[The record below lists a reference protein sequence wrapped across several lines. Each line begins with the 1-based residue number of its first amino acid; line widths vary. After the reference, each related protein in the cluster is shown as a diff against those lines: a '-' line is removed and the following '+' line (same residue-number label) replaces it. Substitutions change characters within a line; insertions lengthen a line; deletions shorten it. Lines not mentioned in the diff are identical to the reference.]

1 MFDRAI
7 PVSLPAR
14 PLNATG
20 KPRNAWRHT
29 IGAFAFC
36 RRRTCLL
43 SNWCLRV
50 SWMLRPG
57 DWIVAVA
64 LLRKPANE
72 PPAGLR
78 RRQVLDHDE
87 VGALAAG
94 AAEDND
100 DAVGVR
106 DELEDADHAGDGPA
120 GVPAPAPPRYR

>member
-1 MFDRAI
+1 MVDRGM
-7 PVSLPAR
+7 PVGCPPDPER
-14 PLNATG
+14 YGQTPQ
-20 KPRNAWRHT
+20 RWRHT
-29 IGAFAFC
+29 IRAFAFC
-36 RRRTCLL
+36 RRRTCPL

-50 SWMLRPG
+50 SWILRPG

-94 AAEDND
+94 
-100 DAVGVR
+100 
-106 DELEDADHAGDGPA
+106 GP
-120 GVPAPAPPRYR
+120 GGNRERLRAPGRL

>member
-29 IGAFAFC
+29 IRAFAFC
-36 RRRTCLL
+36 RRRTCPL

-50 SWMLRPG
+50 SWILRPG

-94 AAEDND
+94 GA
-100 DAVGVR
+100 GGK
-106 DELEDADHAGDGPA
+106 EDAGGGRGEVGEEDHASEGP
-120 GVPAPAPPRYR
+120 GGG

>member
-1 MFDRAI
+1 MFDRAF

-29 IGAFAFC
+29 IRAFASC
-36 RRRTCLL
+36 RRRTCPL

-50 SWMLRPG
+50 LWMLRPG

-72 PPAGLR
+72 RPAGLR
-78 RRQVLDHDE
+78 HRQGLDHDE
-87 VGALAAG
+87 GGALVAGPGGTKAAG
-94 AAEDND
+94 PAAGGGRGEAVRARG
-100 DAVGVR
+100 DA
-106 DELEDADHAGDGPA
+106 A
-120 GVPAPAPPRYR
+120 GVARLGRPA